1 MRLAQ
6 GMRSP
11 IEMASLRWT
20 PRARTKE
27 LVVLFSC
34 CIQAASWR
42 GPPWP
47 KCKNL
52 QHITVAY
59 GGCLRSLVQKTS
71 NMYWKCA
78 HGCTCYIL
86 ILDILILSNTS
97 ICHIHP
103 YTSIYKYGC
112 HHSSHARWES
122 LDFIR
127 VAFSFSFF
135 SSSSSTM
142 SSRDQWALLDLNCE
156 RHDLN
161 RKCQISVGTARPQPR
176 MPDRMPE

>member
-11 IEMASLRWT
+11 IGMASLRWT

-47 KCKNL
+47 KCRNL

-59 GGCLRSLVQKTS
+59 GGCLRSLVQNIATCIE
-71 NMYWKCA
+71 M
-78 HGCTCYIL
+78 CTWMHMLYTYTWYT
-86 ILDILILSNTS
+86 NTS
-97 ICHIHP
+97 ICRIHP

-112 HHSSHARWES
+112 HHSSHARWGS

-127 VAFSFSFF
+127 VAFSFFSFF